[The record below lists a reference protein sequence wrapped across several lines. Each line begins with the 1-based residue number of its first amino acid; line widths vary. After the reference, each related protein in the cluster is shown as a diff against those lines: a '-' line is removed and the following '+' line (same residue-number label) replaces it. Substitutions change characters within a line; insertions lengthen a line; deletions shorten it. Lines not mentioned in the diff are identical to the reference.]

1 MKKIMFLLLLIPV
14 IAYSQSENKEKK
26 QNKFGIGVGYSFNN
40 VFGDS
45 IHPFEI
51 VLKYRLKD
59 RHTFYLNV
67 PFQISRKHKDLSN
80 EDRNAEYWKRKKVYG
95 IGGGYDYT
103 IPITSNFSG
112 FVGLGFEYTYYKDLF
127 KGYTATTENTIS
139 PVYKAHWE
147 TFVKKNAYSLLP
159 SAGVQ
164 YSIGHW
170 EAEMRYKLYVSKIKE
185 KTDDYYLMDEGSGSS
200 YWSTPYLDY
209 ETSCIGVLSFYL
221 TYFF

>member
-80 EDRNAEYWKRKKVYG
+80 EDHNAEHWKRKNVYG

>member
-1 MKKIMFLLLLIPV
+1 MFLLLLIPV

-26 QNKFGIGVGYSFNN
+26 QNKFGIGVGYSFNS
-40 VFGDS
+40 VLGDS

-67 PFQISRKHKDLSN
+67 PFQISRKHKDLSSEN
-80 EDRNAEYWKRKKVYG
+80 QNAEHWKQKNVYG
-95 IGGGYDYT
+95 VGGGYDYT

-112 FVGLGFEYTYYKDLF
+112 FVGLGFEYTYFKDQF
-127 KGYTATTENTIS
+127 KGYTERTET
-139 PVYKAHWE
+139 PVYKAHWKA
-147 TFVKKNAYSLLP
+147 FVKKNAYSLLP
-159 SAGVQ
+159 STGVR

-185 KTDDYYLMDEGSGSS
+185 DTDDYYLIGEGPGFSYLSS
-200 YWSTPYLDY
+200 PYTDN
-209 ETSCIGVLSFYL
+209 ETSCVGVLSFYL